1 LAAEDFSEPLLGRIF
16 EAITEAH
23 AVGEH
28 WTVLTIL
35 PKFRGDPAAL
45 ELGRPS
51 AYFARLA
58 AIAGSPASAFD
69 DARIVVAFADLRHR
83 PEPKLT
89 AISLSDFAAEA
100 LPQRQYVLA
109 PILPERG
116 LAMLYASRGVGKT
129 QVAFNIGWAV
139 ACGQPFLRWY
149 APKPRRVLYV
159 DGEMPQELLQERA
172 KAMIA
177 PSACEPPASDFF
189 RLLSMDRQ
197 ELGVSLNLAL
207 PEHQAAVEAH
217 LEQVDLLIIDNLST
231 LVNSGRENDAESWN
245 EMQAWLLGL
254 RRMDKTVLLIH
265 HSGRAGNARG
275 TSKRED
281 VLDTVIQ
288 LKHPDDYEPE
298 DGARFEVNLTK
309 ARGIYGDDALPFEA
323 KLGVIDGRNRWTFS
337 LLQDNVLDQIEEL
350 SRAGRTVRQIANE
363 LGIGKSK
370 VNRLQATLREEGR
383 L

>member
-1 LAAEDFSEPLLGRIF
+1 MTNAQYVPYQ
-16 EAITEAH
+16 
-23 AVGEH
+23 EH
-28 WTVLTIL
+28 
-35 PKFRGDPAAL
+35 RSRRNDPSASSSCAL
-45 ELGRPS
+45 ETFGSSEQRVDPS
-51 AYFARLA
+51 R
-58 AIAGSPASAFD
+58 
-69 DARIVVAFADLRHR
+69 
-83 PEPKLT
+83 PKLVVINL
-89 AISLSDFAAEA
+89 ADFAAEA

-116 LAMLYASRGVGKT
+116 LTMLYAPRGVGKT

-197 ELGVSLNLAL
+197 ELGVSLNLAV
-207 PEHQAAVEAH
+207 PDYQAVVEAH
-217 LEQVDLLIIDNLST
+217 LEEVDLLILDNIST

-254 RRMDKTVLLIH
+254 RRMGKTVLLIH
-265 HSGRAGNARG
+265 DSGRGGNARG

-323 KLGVIDGRNRWTFS
+323 KLDVTEPMGMETLIYFTLEGAQICGRVNPGAGARDGAPFRLAVDLNNMHLLNEVTGV
-337 LLQDNVLDQIEEL
+337 VL
-350 SRAGRTVRQIANE
+350 
-363 LGIGKSK
+363 
-370 VNRLQATLREEGR
+370 
-383 L
+383 

>member
-1 LAAEDFSEPLLGRIF
+1 MSFLPKLDPAGQVTNGKAHDHEIRTTLGRGD
-16 EAITEAH
+16 AH
-23 AVGEH
+23 
-28 WTVLTIL
+28 VL
-35 PKFRGDPAAL
+35 
-45 ELGRPS
+45 
-51 AYFARLA
+51 
-58 AIAGSPASAFD
+58 
-69 DARIVVAFADLRHR
+69 HR
-83 PEPKLT
+83 PEPKFT
-89 AISLSDFAAEA
+89 AISLSDFVAQP
-100 LPQRQYVLA
+100 LPQREYVLA

-116 LAMLYASRGVGKT
+116 LVMLYAPRGVGKT

-149 APKPRRVLYV
+149 ALKPRRVLYV
-159 DGEMPQELLQERA
+159 DGEMPQELLQQRA

-177 PSACEPPASDFF
+177 PSVCEPPHPDFF

-207 PEHQAAVEAH
+207 PEDQAALETQLEEA
-217 LEQVDLLIIDNLST
+217 DLLILDNIST

-245 EMQAWLLGL
+245 EMQAWLLKL
-254 RRMDKTVLLIH
+254 RRMGKTVLLIH
-265 HSGRAGNARG
+265 HSGRSGTARG

-288 LKHPDDYEPE
+288 LMHPEDYEPE

-323 KLGVIDGRNRWTFS
+323 KLDVIEGRDRWTS
-337 LLQDNVLDQIEEL
+337 TVVQNNIMDQIEEM
-350 SRAGRTVRQIANE
+350 SREGGTVREIANE
-363 LGIGKSK
+363 LGLSKSK
-370 VNRLQATLREEGR
+370 VQRLIAKLRENGR

>member
-1 LAAEDFSEPLLGRIF
+1 MTNARYIPYQAHRSRWDDRSASGSCAPETFGSSEQRFDPSKPQLVAINLADF
-16 EAITEAH
+16 
-23 AVGEH
+23 
-28 WTVLTIL
+28 
-35 PKFRGDPAAL
+35 
-45 ELGRPS
+45 
-51 AYFARLA
+51 
-58 AIAGSPASAFD
+58 
-69 DARIVVAFADLRHR
+69 VAQ
-83 PEPKLT
+83 
-89 AISLSDFAAEA
+89 A
-100 LPQRQYVLA
+100 LPRRQYVLA

-116 LAMLYASRGVGKT
+116 LAMLYAPRGVGKT

-149 APKPRRVLYV
+149 APNRRPVLYI

-177 PSACEPPASDFF
+177 PSACEPPHPDFF

-217 LEQVDLLIIDNLST
+217 LGNVDLLILDNIST

-245 EMQAWLLGL
+245 EMQAWLLRL
-254 RRMDKTVLLIH
+254 RRIGKTVLLIH
-265 HSGRAGNARG
+265 HSGRGGNARG

-288 LKHPDDYEPE
+288 LKHPEDYQPE

-323 KLGVIDGRNRWTFS
+323 KLDVIDGGDRWTFN
-337 LLQDNVLDQIEEL
+337 LLQGNVLDQIEEL
-350 SRAGRTVRQIANE
+350 SRDGGTVRKIADA
-363 LGIGKSK
+363 LGISKSK
-370 VNRLQATLREEGR
+370 VNRLQKELREQGR

>member
-1 LAAEDFSEPLLGRIF
+1 MTNARYIPYQAHHFQWDDRSASGSCAPETFGWSEQRFDPL
-16 EAITEAH
+16 
-23 AVGEH
+23 
-28 WTVLTIL
+28 
-35 PKFRGDPAAL
+35 K
-45 ELGRPS
+45 
-51 AYFARLA
+51 
-58 AIAGSPASAFD
+58 
-69 DARIVVAFADLRHR
+69 
-83 PEPKLT
+83 PKLVVVNL
-89 AISLSDFAAEA
+89 ADFAAEA

-116 LAMLYASRGVGKT
+116 LTMLYAPRGVGKT

-149 APKPRRVLYV
+149 APNRRPVLYI

-177 PSACEPPASDFF
+177 PSACQPPHPEFF

-217 LEQVDLLIIDNLST
+217 LEPVDLLIIDNLST

-245 EMQAWLLGL
+245 EMQAWLLRL
-254 RRMDKTVLLIH
+254 RRMGKTVLLIH
-265 HSGRAGNARG
+265 HSGRGGNARG

>member
-1 LAAEDFSEPLLGRIF
+1 M
-16 EAITEAH
+16 
-23 AVGEH
+23 V
-28 WTVLTIL
+28 
-35 PKFRGDPAAL
+35 
-45 ELGRPS
+45 
-51 AYFARLA
+51 
-58 AIAGSPASAFD
+58 
-69 DARIVVAFADLRHR
+69 R
-83 PEPKLT
+83 PEAT
-89 AISLSDFAAEA
+89 A
-100 LPQRQYVLA
+100 
-109 PILPERG
+109 G
-116 LAMLYASRGVGKT
+116 LY
-129 QVAFNIGWAV
+129 I
-139 ACGQPFLRWY
+139 
-149 APKPRRVLYV
+149 
-159 DGEMPQELLQERA
+159 DGEMPQELLLQERA

-177 PSACEPPASDFF
+177 PSACQPPHPEFF

-217 LEQVDLLIIDNLST
+217 LEPVDLLIIDNLST

-245 EMQAWLLGL
+245 EMQAWLLRL
-254 RRMDKTVLLIH
+254 RRMGKTVLLIH
-265 HSGRAGNARG
+265 HSGRGGNARG

-350 SRAGRTVRQIANE
+350 SPQEGQSGRSPTSSASASPRSTDYRQHCARRVGYDGQKMSCPTVPRSREWDTWDKRRLRQADQH
-363 LGIGKSK
+363 GTSGTDGTSG
-370 VNRLQATLREEGR
+370 TL
-383 L
+383 